1 MKTDNYVLSLL
12 FLGTL
17 CLFST
22 SAWSDR
28 HPDHDEARNLRL
40 KGEILPF
47 SHILEKA
54 EQAGIRTVLDVELE
68 RENDQWHYEVEG
80 LTDNNRLLKLTIHAD
95 NGEIVDT
102 QYKKRPHKDRN

>member
-1 MKTDNYVLSLL
+1 MKTRIDIASLL

-17 CLFST
+17 SLFST
-22 SAWSDR
+22 TAWSDR

-40 KGEILPF
+40 KGDILPF
-47 SHILEKA
+47 RRILENA
-54 EQAGIRTVLDVELE
+54 EQAGISTVLDVELE
-68 RENDQWHYEVEG
+68 RENDRWHYEVEG
-80 LTDNNRLLKLTIHAD
+80 LTDSNRLLKLTIQAD